1 MTAEVRSYLER
12 TIPERR
18 RQQIA
23 SDEAAMSNTVQ
34 LLTHQ
39 FDITEDSAR
48 TELSSFLAANGQD
61 VFVEIRPRE
70 AGVPEI
76 DDVDDAMRAVDY
88 QSAHEKAKQRLIDG
102 IVDYQIAMNTLAGN
116 DIIGTADE
124 RLRVRRSAESLVAD
138 LSVPRPEFLTGR
150 DSKEDSDL
158 VELRARYIRALSASP
173 GGLTR
178 IGLAESTGTNYG
190 RWRPLRDRVINHLMQ
205 TKEIVRKG
213 TMNRGRYYLAG
224 NEPDDFI
231 RETDRVRHVY
241 EAIHDNGPI
250 TRSALMSIIGNDST
264 SGRNRVQ
271 NILNTLVSDRYIITG
286 SNNRGYVTYAVE

>member
-1 MTAEVRSYLER
+1 MTTEVRSYLER

-23 SDEAAMSNTVQ
+23 SDEAAMSNTVT

-39 FDITEDSAR
+39 FDITEESAR
-48 TELSSFLAANGQD
+48 TELSSFLAANGQN

-70 AGVPEI
+70 VEAPEV

-88 QSAHEKAKQRLIDG
+88 QSAHEQARQRLIDG

-116 DIIGTADE
+116 DVIATSDD
-124 RLRVRRSAESLVAD
+124 RLRVRRVAESLVAD
-138 LSVPRPEFLTGR
+138 LDVPRPEFLTGR
-150 DSKEDSDL
+150 DPKEDSDL
-158 VELRARYIRALSASP
+158 VELRSRYLRALGASP

-190 RWRPLRDRVINHLMQ
+190 RWRPLRDRVINHLLQ
-205 TKEIVRKG
+205 TNEVVRKG
-213 TMNRGRYYLAG
+213 TSNRGRYYLAG
-224 NEPDDFI
+224 KEPSDFI
-231 RETDRVRHVY
+231 RETDRVRNVY
-241 EAIHDNGPI
+241 EAVHDNGPI

-264 SGRNRVQ
+264 SGRARVQ
-271 NILNTLVSDRYIITG
+271 NILDTLVSDRYIVTG